1 VLEIIGEVVDR
12 PMSSSGV
19 GGIASVAT
27 TYDGPMAGRRIREM
41 ARTVLSE
48 DQRRRL
54 HRWSRPAWLGVGRR
68 TSPISWSWG
77 GERGT
82 PIGRWYDKR
91 FLDANA
97 ADIRGHVL
105 EIRDTVY
112 SSQYPALVTKVDVLD
127 IDPDLPQVTIV
138 GDVTHMPQVAS
149 NTYDCAIV
157 TRLFQ
162 YLRDVPAA
170 IGELHRVL
178 APGGVLLC
186 AHSGVPG
193 RLTDLEGF
201 ENEFAILSVRGTTTV
216 LDEVFGGEN
225 VTVQTW
231 GNVLACIA
239 FLRGV
244 AAEEVGERRL
254 LRSDPY
260 FPQTITARAVKPEG
274 A

>member
-1 VLEIIGEVVDR
+1 
-12 PMSSSGV
+12 
-19 GGIASVAT
+19 
-27 TYDGPMAGRRIREM
+27 M
-41 ARTVLSE
+41 AR
-48 DQRRRL
+48 
-54 HRWSRPAWLGVGRR
+54 R
-68 TSPISWSWG
+68 TTPISWSWG
-77 GERGT
+77 AERGT

-112 SSQYPALVTKVDVLD
+112 SSQYPGVTKVDVLD
-127 IDPDLPQVTIV
+127 IDPDLPEVTIV
-138 GDVTHMPQVAS
+138 GDITNMPQVPADS
-149 NTYDCAIV
+149 FDCAIV
-157 TRLFQ
+157 TRVFQ
-162 YLRDVPAA
+162 YLSA
-170 IGELHRVL
+170 IRELHRVL

-201 ENEFAILSVRGTTTV
+201 ENEFAILSVRGTTTHMT
-216 LDEVFGGEN
+216 EVFGEQN
-225 VTVQTW
+225 VTVTSW

-244 AAEEVGERRL
+244 AAEEVGERRM
-254 LRSDPY
+254 LRHDPY
-260 FPQTITARAVKPEG
+260 YPQTITVRAVK

>member
-1 VLEIIGEVVDR
+1 
-12 PMSSSGV
+12 
-19 GGIASVAT
+19 
-27 TYDGPMAGRRIREM
+27 MAQSPGLRELARR
-41 ARTVLSE
+41 VLSE
-48 DQRRRL
+48 DQRKRI
-54 HRWSRPAWLGVGRR
+54 HRWARPAWLGVARR
-68 TSPISWSWG
+68 TTPISWSWG
-77 GERGT
+77 AERGT

-112 SSQYPALVTKVDVLD
+112 SSQYPGVTKVDVLD
-127 IDPDLPQVTIV
+127 KDESDTELAIAAAAAAGASEVTIV
-138 GDVTHMPQVAS
+138 GDITNMPQVPADS
-149 NTYDCAIV
+149 FDCAIV
-157 TRLFQ
+157 TRVFQ
-162 YLRDVPAA
+162 YLSDVPAA
-170 IGELHRVL
+170 IRELHRVL

-201 ENEFAILSVRGTTTV
+201 ENEFAILSVRGTTTHMT
-216 LDEVFGGEN
+216 EVFGEQN
-225 VTVQTW
+225 VTVTSW

-244 AAEEVGERRL
+244 AAEEVGERRM
-254 LRSDPY
+254 LRHDPY
-260 FPQTITARAVKPEG
+260 YPQTITVRAAK